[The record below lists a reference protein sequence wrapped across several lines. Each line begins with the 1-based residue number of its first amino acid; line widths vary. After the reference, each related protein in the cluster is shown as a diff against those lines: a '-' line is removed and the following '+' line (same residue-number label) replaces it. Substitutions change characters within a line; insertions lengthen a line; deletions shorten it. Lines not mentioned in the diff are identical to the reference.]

1 MFPFLIKK
9 AFFDMWDNLFRIFA
23 LNLGYVLIISGT
35 GFLLSAV
42 PQAQLAY
49 FAVLVIGS
57 AALSVF
63 TMGTAAITS
72 ELADYKTPEWR
83 VFVDAIRARWLPAL
97 LVVVINAAIFL
108 FLLVIALPVY
118 TQSTIGLIALGLLGW
133 AAVFWL
139 LSLQAFFPLITR
151 MADPFGKT
159 IRKCLTLLFDNTG
172 FTAGL
177 FIALNVSAPYLL
189 GLFLLLFLGAPTR
202 LLAFG
207 SPMLL
212 LPGPASAV
220 LLLTVAFKLRM
231 YKYDFLEE
239 QQQASADQAATDQA
253 DPPPTRPG
261 RRRPGGCRAGG
272 GQAAPPGA
280 RAMGRAAG
288 RGSRAGGRAHAARD
302 DLSLEGIDSSRP
314 FSRRAGARRSPGLPP
329 GTSTRRS
336 SSGTYP
342 HAPWPASA
350 LSGHGWNPE
359 TTWPRTHS
367 TAFPGSSRRKPGTAP
382 RGPESCR

>member
-49 FAVLVIGS
+49 FAVLVLGS

-63 TMGTAAITS
+63 TMGTAAIAS
-72 ELADYKTPEWR
+72 DLADYKTPEWR
-83 VFVDAIRARWLPAL
+83 IFLDAIRARWLPAVL
-97 LVVVINAAIFL
+97 LVVINAAVFL
-108 FLLVIALPVY
+108 FLLVIAVPVY
-118 TQSTIGLIALGLLGW
+118 TQSTIGLVALGLLGW

-139 LSLQAFFPLITR
+139 LSLQSFFPLITR
-151 MADPFGKT
+151 MGDPFGKT
-159 IRKCLTLLFDNTG
+159 LRKCFTVLFDNTG
-172 FTAGL
+172 YTVGL

-231 YKYDFLEE
+231 YKYDFLEKRQQDSANQAGEDEGQVE
-239 QQQASADQAATDQA
+239 QA
-253 DPPPTRPG
+253 G
-261 RRRPGGCRAGG
+261 GKRRRVRIPWDALLAEDREQVGVRTL
-272 GQAAPPGA
+272 
-280 RAMGRAAG
+280 
-288 RGSRAGGRAHAARD
+288 RGM
-302 DLSLEGIDSSRP
+302 I
-314 FSRRAGARRSPGLPP
+314 F
-329 GTSTRRS
+329 
-336 SSGTYP
+336 
-342 HAPWPASA
+342 PWK
-350 LSGHGWNPE
+350 E
-359 TTWPRTHS
+359 
-367 TAFPGSSRRKPGTAP
+367 
-382 RGPESCR
+382 

>member
-42 PQAQLAY
+42 PATQNAVAAAQLTHV
-49 FAVLVIGS
+49 AVLIIGC

-72 ELADYKTPEWR
+72 ALADYKTPEWR
-83 VFVDAIRARWLPAL
+83 VFVDAIRARWLPAVL
-97 LVVVINAAIFL
+97 LVAVNAAVYL
-108 FLLVIALPVY
+108 FLTMIAVPVY
-118 TQSTIGLIALGLLGW
+118 TRSTIGLVALGLLGW
-133 AAVFWL
+133 TAAFWL
-139 LSLQAFFPLITR
+139 LASQAFFPLITR

-172 FTAGL
+172 FMVAL
-177 FIALNVSAPYLL
+177 FIALNVTAPYLIA
-189 GLFLLLFLGAPTR
+189 LFLLLFLGVPTR

-231 YKYDFLEE
+231 YKYDYLEE
-239 QQQASADQAATDQA
+239 RQQDAGGEEAGPEGADRA
-253 DPPPTRPG
+253 G
-261 RRRPGGCRAGG
+261 RRRRRVRIPWDALLAEDREQVGVRTL
-272 GQAAPPGA
+272 
-280 RAMGRAAG
+280 
-288 RGSRAGGRAHAARD
+288 RGM
-302 DLSLEGIDSSRP
+302 I
-314 FSRRAGARRSPGLPP
+314 F
-329 GTSTRRS
+329 
-336 SSGTYP
+336 
-342 HAPWPASA
+342 PWK
-350 LSGHGWNPE
+350 E
-359 TTWPRTHS
+359 
-367 TAFPGSSRRKPGTAP
+367 
-382 RGPESCR
+382 

>member
-49 FAVLVIGS
+49 FAVLVLGS

-63 TMGTAAITS
+63 TMGTAAIAS
-72 ELADYKTPEWR
+72 DLADYKTPEWR
-83 VFVDAIRARWLPAL
+83 IFLDAIRARWLPAVL
-97 LVVVINAAIFL
+97 LVVINAAIFL
-108 FLLVIALPVY
+108 FLLVVAVPVY
-118 TQSTIGLIALGLLGW
+118 TQSTIGLVALGLLGW

-139 LSLQAFFPLITR
+139 LSLQSFFPIITR
-151 MADPFGKT
+151 MGDPFGKT
-159 IRKCLTLLFDNTG
+159 LRKCFTVLFDNTG
-172 FTAGL
+172 FTVGL

-220 LLLTVAFKLRM
+220 LLLMVAFKLRM
-231 YKYDFLEE
+231 YKYDFLEKRQQDAEDAGQVE
-239 QQQASADQAATDQA
+239 QA
-253 DPPPTRPG
+253 G
-261 RRRPGGCRAGG
+261 GKRRRVRIPWDALLAEDREQVGVRTL
-272 GQAAPPGA
+272 
-280 RAMGRAAG
+280 
-288 RGSRAGGRAHAARD
+288 RGM
-302 DLSLEGIDSSRP
+302 I
-314 FSRRAGARRSPGLPP
+314 F
-329 GTSTRRS
+329 
-336 SSGTYP
+336 
-342 HAPWPASA
+342 PWK
-350 LSGHGWNPE
+350 E
-359 TTWPRTHS
+359 
-367 TAFPGSSRRKPGTAP
+367 
-382 RGPESCR
+382 

>member
-49 FAVLVIGS
+49 FAVLVLGS

-63 TMGTAAITS
+63 TMGTAAIAS
-72 ELADYKTPEWR
+72 DLADYKTPEWR
-83 VFVDAIRARWLPAL
+83 IFLDAIRARWLPAVL
-97 LVVVINAAIFL
+97 LVIINAAVFL
-108 FLLVIALPVY
+108 FLLVIAVPVY
-118 TQSTIGLIALGLLGW
+118 TQSTIGLVALGLLGW

-139 LSLQAFFPLITR
+139 LSLQSFFPLITR
-151 MADPFGKT
+151 MGDPFGKT
-159 IRKCLTLLFDNTG
+159 LRKCFTVLFDNTG
-172 FTAGL
+172 YTVGL

-231 YKYDFLEE
+231 YKYDFLEKRQQDSANQAGEDEGQAE
-239 QQQASADQAATDQA
+239 QAG
-253 DPPPTRPG
+253 G
-261 RRRPGGCRAGG
+261 RRRRVRIPWDALLAEDREQVGVRTL
-272 GQAAPPGA
+272 
-280 RAMGRAAG
+280 
-288 RGSRAGGRAHAARD
+288 RGM
-302 DLSLEGIDSSRP
+302 I
-314 FSRRAGARRSPGLPP
+314 F
-329 GTSTRRS
+329 
-336 SSGTYP
+336 
-342 HAPWPASA
+342 PWK
-350 LSGHGWNPE
+350 E
-359 TTWPRTHS
+359 
-367 TAFPGSSRRKPGTAP
+367 
-382 RGPESCR
+382 

>member
-239 QQQASADQAATDQA
+239 QQQASTDQASTDQAATDQPA
-253 DPPPTRPG
+253 TDQPATDQPATDQPATDQEGVEQAGG
-261 RRRPGGCRAGG
+261 RRRRRVRVPWDALLAEDREQVGVRTL
-272 GQAAPPGA
+272 
-280 RAMGRAAG
+280 
-288 RGSRAGGRAHAARD
+288 RGM
-302 DLSLEGIDSSRP
+302 I
-314 FSRRAGARRSPGLPP
+314 F
-329 GTSTRRS
+329 
-336 SSGTYP
+336 
-342 HAPWPASA
+342 PWK
-350 LSGHGWNPE
+350 E
-359 TTWPRTHS
+359 
-367 TAFPGSSRRKPGTAP
+367 
-382 RGPESCR
+382 

>member
-49 FAVLVIGS
+49 FAVLVLGS

-63 TMGTAAITS
+63 TMGTAAIAS
-72 ELADYKTPEWR
+72 DLADYKTPEWKI
-83 VFVDAIRARWLPAL
+83 FLDAIRARWLPAVL
-97 LVVVINAAIFL
+97 LVIINAAVFL
-108 FLLVIALPVY
+108 FLLVIAVPVY
-118 TQSTIGLIALGLLGW
+118 TQSTIGLVALGLLGW

-139 LSLQAFFPLITR
+139 LSLQSFFPLITR
-151 MADPFGKT
+151 MGDPFGKT
-159 IRKCLTLLFDNTG
+159 LRKCFTVLFDNTG
-172 FTAGL
+172 YTVGL

-231 YKYDFLEE
+231 YKYDFLETR
-239 QQQASADQAATDQA
+239 QQASADQEGEDAGQVEQA
-253 DPPPTRPG
+253 GGSDAG
-261 RRRPGGCRAGG
+261 RRRRRVRIPWDALLAEDREQVGVRTL
-272 GQAAPPGA
+272 
-280 RAMGRAAG
+280 
-288 RGSRAGGRAHAARD
+288 RGM
-302 DLSLEGIDSSRP
+302 I
-314 FSRRAGARRSPGLPP
+314 F
-329 GTSTRRS
+329 
-336 SSGTYP
+336 
-342 HAPWPASA
+342 PWK
-350 LSGHGWNPE
+350 E
-359 TTWPRTHS
+359 
-367 TAFPGSSRRKPGTAP
+367 
-382 RGPESCR
+382 

>member
-49 FAVLVIGS
+49 FAVLVLGS

-63 TMGTAAITS
+63 TMGTAAIVS

-83 VFVDAIRARWLPAL
+83 IFLDAIRARWLPAVL
-97 LVVVINAAIFL
+97 LVAINAAVFL
-108 FLLVIALPVY
+108 FLLVIAVPVY
-118 TQSTIGLIALGLLGW
+118 TQSTIGLVALGLLGW

-139 LSLQAFFPLITR
+139 LSLQAFFPLTAR
-151 MADPFGKT
+151 MGDPFGKT
-159 IRKCLTLLFDNTG
+159 LRKCFTLLFDNTG
-172 FTAGL
+172 FTVGL

-239 QQQASADQAATDQA
+239 RQQASADQIRADQTSADQEGTDEGQVEQA
-253 DPPPTRPG
+253 G
-261 RRRPGGCRAGG
+261 GKRRRVRIPWDALLAEDREQVGVRTL
-272 GQAAPPGA
+272 
-280 RAMGRAAG
+280 
-288 RGSRAGGRAHAARD
+288 RGM
-302 DLSLEGIDSSRP
+302 I
-314 FSRRAGARRSPGLPP
+314 F
-329 GTSTRRS
+329 
-336 SSGTYP
+336 
-342 HAPWPASA
+342 PWK
-350 LSGHGWNPE
+350 E
-359 TTWPRTHS
+359 
-367 TAFPGSSRRKPGTAP
+367 
-382 RGPESCR
+382 

>member
-49 FAVLVIGS
+49 FAVLVLGS

-63 TMGTAAITS
+63 TMGTAAIAS
-72 ELADYKTPEWR
+72 DLADYKTPEWR
-83 VFVDAIRARWLPAL
+83 IFLDAIRARWLPAVL
-97 LVVVINAAIFL
+97 LVVINAAVFL
-108 FLLVIALPVY
+108 FLLVIAVPVY
-118 TQSTIGLIALGLLGW
+118 TQSTIGLVALGLLGW

-139 LSLQAFFPLITR
+139 LSLQSFFPLITR
-151 MADPFGKT
+151 MGDPFGKT
-159 IRKCLTLLFDNTG
+159 LRKCFTVLFDNTG
-172 FTAGL
+172 FTVGL

-231 YKYDFLEE
+231 YKYDFLEKRQQEAEDEGQVE
-239 QQQASADQAATDQA
+239 QAGGSDAG
-253 DPPPTRPG
+253 G
-261 RRRPGGCRAGG
+261 RRRRRVRIPWDALLAEDREQVGVRTL
-272 GQAAPPGA
+272 
-280 RAMGRAAG
+280 
-288 RGSRAGGRAHAARD
+288 RGM
-302 DLSLEGIDSSRP
+302 I
-314 FSRRAGARRSPGLPP
+314 F
-329 GTSTRRS
+329 
-336 SSGTYP
+336 
-342 HAPWPASA
+342 PWK
-350 LSGHGWNPE
+350 E
-359 TTWPRTHS
+359 
-367 TAFPGSSRRKPGTAP
+367 
-382 RGPESCR
+382 

>member
-49 FAVLVIGS
+49 FAVLVLGS

-63 TMGTAAITS
+63 TMGTAAIAS
-72 ELADYKTPEWR
+72 DLADYKTPEWR
-83 VFVDAIRARWLPAL
+83 IFLDAIRARWLPAVL
-97 LVVVINAAIFL
+97 LVVINAAIFL
-108 FLLVIALPVY
+108 FLLVVAVPVY
-118 TQSTIGLIALGLLGW
+118 TQSTIGLVALGLLGW

-139 LSLQAFFPLITR
+139 LSLQSFFPLITR
-151 MADPFGKT
+151 MGDPFGKT
-159 IRKCLTLLFDNTG
+159 LRKCFTVLFDNTG
-172 FTAGL
+172 FTVGL

-220 LLLTVAFKLRM
+220 LLLMVAFKLRM
-231 YKYDFLEE
+231 YKYDFLEKRQQDAEDAGQVE
-239 QQQASADQAATDQA
+239 QA
-253 DPPPTRPG
+253 G
-261 RRRPGGCRAGG
+261 GKRRRVRIPWDALLAEDREQVGVRTL
-272 GQAAPPGA
+272 
-280 RAMGRAAG
+280 
-288 RGSRAGGRAHAARD
+288 RGM
-302 DLSLEGIDSSRP
+302 I
-314 FSRRAGARRSPGLPP
+314 F
-329 GTSTRRS
+329 
-336 SSGTYP
+336 
-342 HAPWPASA
+342 PWK
-350 LSGHGWNPE
+350 E
-359 TTWPRTHS
+359 
-367 TAFPGSSRRKPGTAP
+367 
-382 RGPESCR
+382 

>member
-49 FAVLVIGS
+49 FAVLVLGS

-63 TMGTAAITS
+63 TMGTAAIAS
-72 ELADYKTPEWR
+72 DLADYKTPEWR
-83 VFVDAIRARWLPAL
+83 IFLDAIRARWLPAVL
-97 LVVVINAAIFL
+97 LVVINAAVFL
-108 FLLVIALPVY
+108 FLLVIAVPVY
-118 TQSTIGLIALGLLGW
+118 TQSTIGLVALGLLGW

-139 LSLQAFFPLITR
+139 LSLQSFFPLITR
-151 MADPFGKT
+151 MGDPFGKT
-159 IRKCLTLLFDNTG
+159 LRKCFTVLFDNTG
-172 FTAGL
+172 FTVGL

-231 YKYDFLEE
+231 YKYDFLEKRQQDSANQAGEDEGQVE
-239 QQQASADQAATDQA
+239 QA
-253 DPPPTRPG
+253 G
-261 RRRPGGCRAGG
+261 GKRRRVRIPWDALLAEDREQVGVRTL
-272 GQAAPPGA
+272 
-280 RAMGRAAG
+280 
-288 RGSRAGGRAHAARD
+288 RGM
-302 DLSLEGIDSSRP
+302 I
-314 FSRRAGARRSPGLPP
+314 F
-329 GTSTRRS
+329 
-336 SSGTYP
+336 
-342 HAPWPASA
+342 PWK
-350 LSGHGWNPE
+350 E
-359 TTWPRTHS
+359 
-367 TAFPGSSRRKPGTAP
+367 
-382 RGPESCR
+382 